1 MPARSKRSKANQ
13 ENTRKKYR
21 LDAQVDVNEPEFNE
35 PLVSNAFAER
45 QNASVNTRV
54 AVGAESEWQPPHAKL
69 VYFAEADK
77 SLKRTIYPGGSKRTQ
92 RRWRAQ
98 LKSNGATR
106 SLFEYNFS
114 SSKQDTEPADGAI
127 YTEISEMPVEDR
139 FPGTDQHP
147 GEDQVLVEDQSQSVD
162 EHAHDETLG
171 KVLETIINDTEW
183 LIPQEVNRSLS
194 DSLAKLA
201 ALSNPKLSDS
211 ELKNLEAIKS
221 YFEDRLKGI
230 NKLESSLKISRYSY
244 RKGKYM
250 ARRIREW
257 AEQFQSTGLLPVAS
271 QRGKHSKRQS
281 PLRDE
286 DIKRKCFEFFRGLRP
301 NNRTAKALKKFYED
315 ELCPKID
322 GVSIGATISNTTV
335 TEHLGKWGFSLGR
348 HSQDVYFDGHE
359 RDDVVKYRQEWARRM
374 IEHRSQ
380 MKEFD
385 GEDCQIVIAPALPE
399 GAKEKVLVT
408 HDECYFN
415 SNDDNAVTWIER
427 GESVIKKKGQGRGLM
442 VSDFYCACHGPLR
455 FENQYA
461 RTIIEPGKHRDG
473 YWTSDHMVAQLRS
486 AIDIFEKAHPG
497 CVAVFCFDQS
507 SNHQA
512 MSHDALV
519 ITKLTLNDKPNSV
532 PIVDG
537 FFEQDGQIVRQAV
550 IYPENHEKAGQQ
562 KGIRTILKERN
573 LWRDGLLLKC
583 KTKPGELDRSQPLLL
598 NIVVVGQGCLLLTKC

>member
-385 GEDCQIVIAPALPE
+385 GED
-399 GAKEKVLVT
+399 
-408 HDECYFN
+408 Y
-415 SNDDNAVTWIER
+415 
-427 GESVIKKKGQGRGLM
+427 
-442 VSDFYCACHGPLR
+442 
-455 FENQYA
+455 
-461 RTIIEPGKHRDG
+461 
-473 YWTSDHMVAQLRS
+473 HMVAQLRS